1 MDYTTYHL
9 LAAARTRNWA
19 IILAHLVSAPIASI
33 VYSMKQKNPWPCAVA
48 TLVFFFGAPLMVFD
62 LGLTSFIGAPVTS
75 IVMLCGKA
83 GESRR
88 RLGIYSAEEADIMF
102 YQGGTK

>member
-1 MDYTTYHL
+1 MDYKTYHL

-19 IILAHLVSAPIASI
+19 IVLAHLISAPIASI
-33 VYSMKQKNPWPCAVA
+33 IYSMKQKNPWPATVA
-48 TLVFFFGAPLMVFD
+48 TIVFTVGIPFSMVDFGLV
-62 LGLTSFIGAPVTS
+62 SFIGAPVTS
-75 IVMLCGKA
+75 IAMLCGKA
-83 GESRR
+83 GDSRR

>member
-1 MDYTTYHL
+1 MDYKTYHL

-19 IILAHLVSAPIASI
+19 IVLAHLLSAPLASI
-33 VYSMKQKNPWPCAVA
+33 IYSMKQKNPWPATVA
-48 TLVFFFGAPLMVFD
+48 TLVFTLGIPLSVVDFGFV
-62 LGLTSFIGAPVTS
+62 SFIGAPVTS

-83 GESRR
+83 GDSRR

>member
-1 MDYTTYHL
+1 MDYQTYQL

-33 VYSMKQKNPWPCAVA
+33 IYSMKQKNPWPATVA
-48 TLVFFFGAPLMVFD
+48 TLVFVVGAPLMVVD
-62 LGLTSFIGAPVTS
+62 LGLTSFIGAPVAS

-88 RLGIYSAEEADIMF
+88 RLGVYSAEEADIMF
-102 YQGGTK
+102 YQGAKK